1 MALVGKAGADSDFS
15 QPRLPFPNKL
25 DRTLQSEMH
34 DVTMRCHTDGSGK
47 HSREMEC
54 PRCGK
59 HDAGRGRR
67 KEPAWCDPTRHG
79 LAFEF
84 DHEFAAQSVKSLFL
98 ARMSM
103 RRCTRARRFIA
114 EEQGNEPT
122 AARNR
127 LIRAQD
133 PDITSA

>member
-1 MALVGKAGADSDFS
+1 MIARVAESMTLAADA
-15 QPRLPFPNKL
+15 
-25 DRTLQSEMH
+25 E
-34 DVTMRCHTDGSGK
+34 
-47 HSREMEC
+47 
-54 PRCGK
+54 
-59 HDAGRGRR
+59 
-67 KEPAWCDPTRHG
+67 KEPAWCDPMRHG

-127 LIRAQD
+127 RIRAQD
-133 PDITSA
+133 PDITSADPGGRDHPVGGRDAFSHS